1 MSERG
6 FPVEDF
12 EEHAADVSADHPH
25 VVAFYR
31 SAHGVWLA
39 NERGGAS
46 SEDLR
51 QALVHYGKLLDDLL
65 GDAAED
71 EPLTRDTSEA
81 PTCAQRAF
89 GHPHLLER
97 RPVVGSPLAR
107 EQSRA
112 VGQLETEIHLQ
123 AAVIGGARIG
133 PRSFVTVNA
142 RPRAEM
148 RRMHRDSLCTSRDV
162 FPGANACL
170 RIGRRT
176 REREP

>member
-1 MSERG
+1 MPSWGWRKQRGQLHIRALSPDARDRYERELRDVQMRSINDPRSAVRDADRLAQQVMSERG

-81 PTCAQRAF
+81 
-89 GHPHLLER
+89 
-97 RPVVGSPLAR
+97 
-107 EQSRA
+107 
-112 VGQLETEIHLQ
+112 
-123 AAVIGGARIG
+123 
-133 PRSFVTVNA
+133 
-142 RPRAEM
+142 
-148 RRMHRDSLCTSRDV
+148 
-162 FPGANACL
+162 
-170 RIGRRT
+170 RT
-176 REREP
+176 